1 MARPSKSAAKS
12 PARKLSIKKDA
23 VRDLAP
29 AGREKGV
36 KGGKALTLSCVCH
49 K

>member
-1 MARPSKSAAKS
+1 MASPSKSTAKR
-12 PARKLSIKKDA
+12 PARKLSIKKD
-23 VRDLAP
+23 VVKDLAP
-29 AGREKGV
+29 AERGKGV